1 MKSINAINEK
11 KIIALGSDHAGMI
24 LKNEIKDELCKMGYE
39 TIDVGTNSPES
50 VDYPLIA
57 EKLCCE
63 ITSGRATLGILVCGT
78 GIGMSMAA
86 NKHSGIR
93 AALCSDTF
101 SARMTRKHNDANV
114 LCLGARVVASGLAL
128 DIVREF
134 TESEFEGGRHCRRVE
149 MLDSLDDDKA
159 VQKAQNEEVQNNKE
173 KKQGDDSYK
182 KVTVVIPS
190 LDPDTK
196 LLDVVRE
203 IGSIGFEDILI
214 VDDGSKPKNK
224 HFFEEAA
231 ALMPGKV
238 TLLKHGVNKGK
249 GAAIKTALCWYMQN
263 RPEGLGVITV
273 DGDNQHR
280 ASDAKA
286 CAEMM
291 LETGDLVL
299 GVRDFSGPDVPKRSR
314 VGNRTASAILRIF
327 GGVKISDTQTGLRA
341 FPNSA
346 IPVLSSARGDR
357 FEYET
362 NMLMILKPNKIG
374 LSEQIIETVYIEEN
388 KSSHYRPFKDSWR
401 IFKVVMRNFGLYS
414 LNSLISSATDNILYL
429 IFIWLAS
436 FIYEITDPNVAAFIP
451 ARIISSI
458 VNYSLNK
465 KVAFTSHEK
474 NKKALWKYFI
484 LVIIQVVV
492 AMVAVPLLAKWLD
505 VRSNSFVNVLIKM
518 VVETV
523 MFFAMYDVQRTWVF
537 HADRGNIQE

>member
-1 MKSINAINEK
+1 MNSIYTK
-11 KIIALGSDHAGMI
+11 KIIALGADHAGWV
-24 LKNEIKDELCKMGYE
+24 LKNEIKDELRKRGYE
-39 TIDVGTNSPES
+39 TIDVGTNSPDS
-50 VDYPLIA
+50 VDYPVIA
-57 EKLCCE
+57 DKLCSE
-63 ITSGRATLGILVCGT
+63 ITSGNATLGILVCGT

-101 SARMTRKHNDANV
+101 SAKMTRQHNDANV

-134 TESEFEGGRHCRRVE
+134 TESEFEGGRHSRRVE
-149 MLDSLDDDKA
+149 MLDSLDDNKA
-159 VQKAQNEEVQNNKE
+159 VQEVQNNKE
-173 KKQGDDSYK
+173 KKQSDDSYK

-203 IGSIGFEDILI
+203 IGAIGFEDILI
-214 VDDGSKPKNK
+214 VDDGSKPVNK
-224 HFFEEAA
+224 HYFEEAA

-249 GAAIKTALCWYMQN
+249 GAAIKKALCWYMQN

-286 CAEMM
+286 CAELM

-314 VGNRTASAILRIF
+314 VGNKTASMMLRIF

-346 IPVLSSARGDR
+346 IPALSSARGDR

-374 LSEQIIETVYIEEN
+374 LSEQVIETVYIEEN
-388 KSSHYRPFKDSWR
+388 KSSHYRPLKDSWR

-414 LNSLISSATDNILYL
+414 LDSLISSATDNILYL
-429 IFIWLAS
+429 FFMLLAS
-436 FIYEITDPNVAAFIP
+436 YINEITAPNVAAFIP

-474 NKKALWKYFI
+474 NKKALWKYFT
-484 LVIIQVVV
+484 LVVIQVAV
-492 AMVAVPLLAKWLD
+492 AMVAVPSIANWLD
-505 VRSNSFVNVLIKM
+505 VRDDSFLNVLIKM
-518 VVETV
+518 AVETV
-523 MFFAMYDVQRTWVF
+523 MFFAMYNVQRTWVF
-537 HADRGNIQE
+537 HAGRDDPQDKSTR